1 MEIIEILFL
10 LAVIYVIVMIVLF
23 IKECAGRKKGKPFRK
38 HIKVMSIIA
47 AVLGVLLVIAI
58 TLLGLLLAISTTV
71 MRGM

>member
-1 MEIIEILFL
+1 MEIIGILFL

-23 IKECAGRKKGKPFRK
+23 IKECVGWKKGKPFRK

-47 AVLGVLLVIAI
+47 AVLGGLIIVFITVFGFLVA
-58 TLLGLLLAISTTV
+58 LMSTT